1 MLTRPHQAKCVE
13 CGKAYGRPDFEY
25 HYNRIENGPA
35 YWSDRG
41 LLCTI
46 ECSMEHY
53 KRRKEAGDPIGPPAP
68 NPLELLQ
75 PTRG

>member
-41 LLCTI
+41 LLCSI
-46 ECSMEHY
+46 ECSMTH
-53 KRRKEAGDPIGPPAP
+53 
-68 NPLELLQ
+68 
-75 PTRG
+75 

>member
-41 LLCTI
+41 LLCSHACAI
-46 ECSMEHY
+46 EHF
-53 KRRKEAGDPIGPPAP
+53 KRRRAAGDPMREPAAS
-68 NPLELLQ
+68 PLER
-75 PTRG
+75 TAARRD